1 MKWLAAA
8 YGYAIEGLGY
18 ALRTQRSLRLHLG
31 IAVAVAVLI
40 AWLQVPPLEAAVVVL
55 AVVLVITMELLNT
68 AVEALVDLLVE
79 RNHHV
84 LAKMAKDIA
93 ASAVLVTAVGTAMV
107 GILILGP
114 PLGIRVGVQPDLATL
129 GSRVGALLVLAL
141 GVIGVIRS
149 LRISSRLA

>member
-1 MKWLAAA
+1 MKWLGAA
-8 YGYAIEGLGY
+8 YGYAIEGLAY

-31 IAVAVAVLI
+31 IAVAVAVVI

-93 ASAVLVTAVGTAMV
+93 ASAVLVTAVGTAIV

-114 PLGIRVGVQPDLATL
+114 PLGIRVGVPPDLATL
-129 GSRVGALLVLAL
+129 GSSVVALVVLAL
-141 GVIGVIRS
+141 GVIGVFRS
-149 LRISSRLA
+149 LRVSSRSA